1 MNNRTPLDFLK
12 HICTWIGQ
20 IRDRHGFYTPK
31 KITGDHGM
39 TVQLADPSGREYFVI
54 PGTPSDGD
62 LMLGKLMLV
71 VTELSEAAEA
81 VRSGDNA
88 NFAEEI
94 ADAYIRLCDI
104 VDATGID
111 IHAEI
116 DKKMFKNEG
125 RPVKHGRLTNL

>member
-1 MNNRTPLDFLK
+1 MNTRTPLDFLK

-20 IRDRHGFYTPK
+20 IRDRHGFYTPN
-31 KITGDHGM
+31 KITGDHKMITRYEDGF
-39 TVQLADPSGREYFVI
+39 TAPAI
-54 PGTPSDGD
+54 PSDGD

-71 VTELSEAAEA
+71 VTEISEAAEA

>member
-1 MNNRTPLDFLK
+1 MKRTPLDFLK

-31 KITGDHGM
+31 KITGDHEMKGSYNFGIVAPAVP
-39 TVQLADPSGREYFVI
+39 T
-54 PGTPSDGD
+54 DGD

-81 VRSGDNA
+81 VRSGDMA
-88 NFAEEI
+88 NFSEEI

-116 DKKMFKNEG
+116 DKKMEKNEG